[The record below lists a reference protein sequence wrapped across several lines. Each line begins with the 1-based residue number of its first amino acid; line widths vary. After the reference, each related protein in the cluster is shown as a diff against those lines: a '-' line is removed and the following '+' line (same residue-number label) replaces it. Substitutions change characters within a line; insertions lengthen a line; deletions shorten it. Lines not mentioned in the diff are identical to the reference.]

1 MEAGAPLDQVTEA
14 GLYGAPLH
22 YAAGKGFTE
31 IIEILLRAGA
41 DKNCLSEDNCTPLYY
56 AVLGGRV
63 SHFTAGD
70 EGPVADISCMNLFSH
85 FQGLLTTVQLP
96 AQIWISC

>member
-31 IIEILLRAGA
+31 IIEILLKAGA

-63 SHFTAGD
+63 HVSHCLHA
-70 EGPVADISCMNLFSH
+70 L
-85 FQGLLTTVQLP
+85 
-96 AQIWISC
+96 

>member
-1 MEAGAPLDQVTEA
+1 MINSGAGGHAASCSLLVEAGAPLDQVTEA

-56 AVLGGRV
+56 AVLGGHV
-63 SHFTAGD
+63 SH
-70 EGPVADISCMNLFSH
+70 CMHAL
-85 FQGLLTTVQLP
+85 
-96 AQIWISC
+96 